1 MAGSERGSCRTSA
14 DSGDPGEYF
23 IDIDPRS
30 ISYSSSN
37 SNSNSSSYDTPSCA
51 GEATGL
57 STPGCSKPHKANN
70 DAGWDAIRSLE
81 SPARMGLSHFR
92 IMHRLGRGD
101 IGSVYL
107 AELKGSGCCFA
118 LKVMDKKGLSSRN
131 KVLRAETERAIL
143 EMLDHPFLPTLYAHL
158 DTSQFSCLVMEF
170 CPGGDLHVLRQLQPG
185 KRFGDHAARFY
196 ASEVL
201 LALEYLHMMGIVY
214 RDLKPENVLV
224 REDGHIMLTDFD
236 LSLKSTVNP
245 TLLRTP
251 EAHLPRPPPPPSTIA
266 SSSSC
271 ILPACVLPCTATGG
285 APQPQQRLVSC
296 LPIFSAKKKKSKP
309 KYASR
314 FLHRRRDPVSSPTVA
329 LPELLAEPTEARS
342 MSFVGTHEYLAPEII
357 IGDGHGNAV
366 DWWTFGIF
374 LYELLYG
381 RTPFRGSDNE
391 KTLTNVVSQALR
403 FPDEVDTETAGM
415 LPPPPS
421 AAAKDLVRGL
431 LVKDPAKRLG
441 STRGATEIK
450 QHAFFH
456 GVNWAL
462 IRCSIPPHIP
472 SPMNAPTCSTPPSE
486 KNSNSSDFEYF

>member
-1 MAGSERGSCRTSA
+1 MSEGPSMAGSEPGSGRSSA
-14 DSGDPGEYF
+14 DSGEPAEYF

-30 ISYSSSN
+30 LRYSSSN
-37 SNSNSSSYDTPSCA
+37 SSCCDP
-51 GEATGL
+51 GESTAI
-57 STPGCSKPHKANN
+57 STPGSSKPHKANN
-70 DAGWDAIRSLE
+70 DAGWEAIRSLN
-81 SPARMGLSHFR
+81 SPGRLGFSHFR

-107 AELKGSGCCFA
+107 AELKGSGFCFA

-131 KVLRAETERAIL
+131 KVLRAETEKVIL
-143 EMLDHPFLPTLYAHL
+143 QMLDHPFLPTLYAHI
-158 DTSQFSCLVMEF
+158 DAVQFSCLVMEF

-185 KRFGDHAARFY
+185 KRFADHAARFY

-224 REDGHIMLTDFD
+224 RDDGHIMLTDFD
-236 LSLKSTVNP
+236 LSLKSTVRP
-245 TLLRTP
+245 TLLRTSETP
-251 EAHLPRPPPPPSTIA
+251 YTITASTSIGGGA
-266 SSSSC
+266 AC
-271 ILPACVLPCTATGG
+271 ILPACVLPCTVMGAT
-285 APQPQQRLVSC
+285 APHQRQRVVSC
-296 LPIFSAKKKKSKP
+296 LPMFPRKKNSKP
-309 KYASR
+309 KKTKMTKMGFNYHHAG
-314 FLHRRRDPVSSPTVA
+314 DSSPSIA
-329 LPELLAEPTEARS
+329 LPELVAEPTEARS
-342 MSFVGTHEYLAPEII
+342 MSFVGTHEYLAPEIVL
-357 IGDGHGNAV
+357 GDGHGNAV

-374 LYELLYG
+374 LFELLYG
-381 RTPFRGSDNE
+381 RTPFRGLDNE
-391 KTLTNVVSQALR
+391 KTLVNVVSQPLR
-403 FPDEVDTETAGM
+403 FPEAEEKERPGI

-421 AAAKDLVRGL
+421 MAAKDLIRSL
-431 LVKDPAKRLG
+431 LVKDPTKRLG

-472 SPMNAPTCSTPPSE
+472 SPFSVPTCSSPPSE